1 MLVELLDG
9 GLRSKRA
16 CVGPVEVYGHLTGQ
30 VLTCKGRKWPARRGD
45 WGSIHGGIKEVRK

>member
-1 MLVELLDG
+1 MLVELLNG